1 MSWCK
6 SVEKFN
12 SGNKICKYSSA
23 CVWKS
28 PRFNVAFVQLENLV
42 KIRQIDFNRSKK
54 FATQS
59 VTSHAVAR
67 YLLAWCWTSS
77 RLEWWSTR
85 GACGPGR
92 AQPPGGWPG
101 FRGFCCSGF
110 PLLTCCLGPPGLEEA
125 ATVVVSQPSE
135 WVGESEWMNAP
146 SPGRSPLYCCTRGWQ
161 TVPKQVGRGGASS
174 QQPPAKT
181 HAVGKWGG
189 GEQPARRQWLA
200 ESRRVSQLVWNC
212 LRQFSGQESV
222 N

>member
-135 WVGESEWMNAP
+135 WVSESEWMNECAL
-146 SPGRSPLYCCTRGWQ
+146 SGKITSLLLHTWLTHG
-161 TVPKQVGRGGASS
+161 PKTSREGRGVLPTTPCQNTRCG
-174 QQPPAKT
+174 
-181 HAVGKWGG
+181 
-189 GEQPARRQWLA
+189 
-200 ESRRVSQLVWNC
+200 
-212 LRQFSGQESV
+212 
-222 N
+222 